1 MVCII
6 WSCTFQHGPF
16 GVGWWGGFYSH
27 SVYTRPLA
35 RLEPAH
41 WCFIYFKRCIPNNL
55 AFRRNTLGLHYVIE
69 GSPFSSCCPTFKALK
84 LSTTFMIVL
93 LMFSERGIK
102 RFWKTCWIYPRELA
116 SFIPSN
122 IFGGLC
128 SCFQIVLSLHDR
140 LAAFSLVRL
149 SLVLRSLSGFFWSSQ
164 KDFSAVVSGVPGSL
178 HCSFY
183 FHRFMMNTVYMG
195 YLPSLRWDF
204 SFRRLYSCSVRRIG

>member
-55 AFRRNTLGLHYVIE
+55 AFRRKTLGLHYVIE

-122 IFGGLC
+122 IFGGSLLLFPDCLIITRSSGGVFFGTFVPC
-128 SCFQIVLSLHDR
+128 SSLSL
-140 LAAFSLVRL
+140 
-149 SLVLRSLSGFFWSSQ
+149 GFFLKFSEGLLRGCEWIPGKSAPFLLFPSSH
-164 KDFSAVVSGVPGSL
+164 DEYGVYGILPFSP
-178 HCSFY
+178 
-183 FHRFMMNTVYMG
+183 MG
-195 YLPSLRWDF
+195 F
-204 SFRRLYSCSVRRIG
+204 FF